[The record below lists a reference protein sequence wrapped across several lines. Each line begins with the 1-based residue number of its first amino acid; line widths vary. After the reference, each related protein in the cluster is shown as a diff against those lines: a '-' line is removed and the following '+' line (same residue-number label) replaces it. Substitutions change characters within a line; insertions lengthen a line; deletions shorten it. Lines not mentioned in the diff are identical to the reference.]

1 MSRLGHRLGS
11 NTPTSS
17 SGNESESSSS
27 GASSSRGHLRPASPP
42 PGETGGTQ
50 GRLAADTSSEAESES
65 DGSDAPKSKWE
76 EYQAPILPHRVLKL
90 RRLLFEAFHAA
101 LTIVYETQ
109 THAVSAAGTGAGG
122 RPKGTGKAETVK
134 LDVKEPWMR
143 LSRGMRA
150 LQTAV
155 GNTKESDE
163 VCARCTSELLT
174 TRDGSR
180 LTT

>member
-1 MSRLGHRLGS
+1 MSLGHRLGS
-11 NTPTSS
+11 ETPTSS

-27 GASSSRGHLRPASPP
+27 GASSSRGHLPALPP
-42 PGETGGTQ
+42 PGETGGTRGQ
-50 GRLAADTSSEAESES
+50 LAADSSSESESES

-109 THAVSAAGTGAGG
+109 AHAISSAGTGVGG
-122 RPKGTGKAETVK
+122 RPKGKGKAETVK